1 MRIIRGRAS
10 APGAASPQQRKDRAM
25 TATSETQSLWL
36 GLLGAETRYYNAGG
50 IRTRAIESG
59 TGNPPLIML
68 HGVGGHAEAF
78 ARNVVP
84 LGKHFRTIALD
95 YLGHGLSGSIDGRLT
110 KEAYTKHLAD
120 FMDAA
125 GIKKA
130 NLLGESLGGW
140 ISMMMARF
148 YPERV
153 NKIVYCVGARLDV
166 PVDETAAKRTAHGR
180 SELLRLTKQFQANP
194 SRANVH
200 ERLKWLFHK
209 PDRDI
214 TEELIDLR
222 WSLYQRT
229 ETGGVRAHAGASGS
243 EDDALTPDRLRT
255 ITAPMLVLW
264 TEHNPSAAV
273 AEAESA
279 MNYLPNAELKV
290 MKDAGHWP
298 QWEHPEEFDEIVREY
313 LLRG

>member
-1 MRIIRGRAS
+1 MTT
-10 APGAASPQQRKDRAM
+10 
-25 TATSETQSLWL
+25 TATTAPQSIWL
-36 GLLGAETRYYNAGG
+36 SLLGAETKYYDAAGV
-50 IRTRAIESG
+50 RTRAIEAG
-59 TGNPPLIML
+59 TGEPLIMM

-84 LGKHFRTIALD
+84 LGKHFRTIAIDL
-95 YLGHGLSGSIDGRLT
+95 LGHGLTGSIDAPLT

-140 ISMMMARF
+140 IAVMMARF

-153 NKIVYCVGARLDV
+153 GKIVYTVGARLDV
-166 PVDETAAKRTAHGR
+166 PVDEAAARRTAHGR

-209 PDRDI
+209 PERDI
-214 TEELIDLR
+214 TDELVDLR
-222 WSLYQRT
+222 WELYRRT
-229 ETGGVRAHAGASGS
+229 EAGGVRGHAGGGAAS
-243 EDDALTPDRLRT
+243 DDALTPERLRT
-255 ITAPMLVLW
+255 ITHPMLVLW
-264 TEHNPSAAV
+264 TDHNPSAAV

-279 MNYLPNAELKV
+279 MNYLPNAELKI
-290 MKDAGHWP
+290 MQDAGHWP
-298 QWEHPEEFDEIVREY
+298 QWEHPETFDEIVREY
-313 LLRG
+313 LTR

>member
-1 MRIIRGRAS
+1 
-10 APGAASPQQRKDRAM
+10 M
-25 TATSETQSLWL
+25 TATNESIWL
-36 GLLGAETRYYNAGG
+36 NLLGAQTRYYDAAG

-59 TGNPPLIML
+59 EGGVPLIMM

-84 LGKHFRTIALD
+84 LGKHFRTIAIDL
-95 YLGHGLSGSIDGRLT
+95 LGHGLTGSIDAPLS

-140 ISMMMARF
+140 IAVMMSKF

-153 NKIVYCVGARLDV
+153 NKIVYTVGARLEV
-166 PVDETAAKRTAHGR
+166 PVDEAAAKRTAHGR
-180 SELLRLTKQFQANP
+180 AELIRLTKQFQANP

-209 PDRDI
+209 PERDI
-214 TEELIDLR
+214 SEELIDLR
-222 WSLYQRT
+222 WALYQRT
-229 ETGGVRAHAGASGS
+229 EAGGVRAHAGASGS
-243 EDDALTPDRLRT
+243 EDDALTPDRLKT

-264 TEHNPSAAV
+264 TEFNPSAAV

-279 MNYLPNAELKV
+279 MNYLPNAEMKV

-298 QWEHPEEFDEIVREY
+298 QWEHPEEFDQIVIEY
-313 LLRG
+313 LQRR

>member
-1 MRIIRGRAS
+1 
-10 APGAASPQQRKDRAM
+10 M
-25 TATSETQSLWL
+25 TTTNESIWL
-36 GLLGAETRYYNAGG
+36 NLLGAETRYYDAAG

-59 TGNPPLIML
+59 TAGIPLIMM

-84 LGKHFRTIALD
+84 LGKYFRTIAIDL
-95 YLGHGLSGSIDGRLT
+95 LGHGLTGSIDAPLS
-110 KEAYTKHLAD
+110 KEAYCKHLAD

-140 ISMMMARF
+140 IAVMMSKF
-148 YPERV
+148 YPDRV
-153 NKIVYCVGARLDV
+153 NKIVYTVGARLEV
-166 PVDETAAKRTAHGR
+166 PVDEAAAKRTAHGR
-180 SELLRLTKQFQANP
+180 SELIRLTKQFQANP

-209 PDRDI
+209 PERDI
-214 TEELIDLR
+214 SEELIDLR
-222 WSLYQRT
+222 WALYQRT

-264 TEHNPSAAV
+264 TEYNPSAAV

-279 MNYLPNAELKV
+279 MNYLPNAEMKV

-313 LLRG
+313 LQRG

>member
-1 MRIIRGRAS
+1 
-10 APGAASPQQRKDRAM
+10 M
-25 TATSETQSLWL
+25 TTTNESIWL
-36 GLLGAETRYYNAGG
+36 NLLGAETRYYDAAGV
-50 IRTRAIESG
+50 RTRALESG
-59 TGNPPLIML
+59 TDGVPLIMM

-84 LGKHFRTIALD
+84 LGKHFRTIAIDL
-95 YLGHGLSGSIDGRLT
+95 LGHGLTGSIDAPLS

-120 FMDAA
+120 FMNAA

-140 ISMMMARF
+140 IAVMMSKF
-148 YPERV
+148 YPDRV
-153 NKIVYCVGARLDV
+153 NKIVYTVGARLEV
-166 PVDETAAKRTAHGR
+166 PVDEAAAKRTAHGR
-180 SELLRLTKQFQANP
+180 SELIRLTKQFQANP

-209 PDRDI
+209 PERDI
-214 TEELIDLR
+214 SEELIDLR
-222 WSLYQRT
+222 WALYQRT

-243 EDDALTPDRLRT
+243 EDDALTPERLRT

-298 QWEHPEEFDEIVREY
+298 QWEHPAEFDEIVREY
-313 LLRG
+313 LQRR

>member
-1 MRIIRGRAS
+1 
-10 APGAASPQQRKDRAM
+10 M
-25 TATSETQSLWL
+25 TTTHESIWL
-36 GLLGAETRYYNAGG
+36 NLLGAEVRYYDAAGV
-50 IRTRAIESG
+50 RTRALESG
-59 TGNPPLIML
+59 EGEPLIMM

-84 LGKHFRTIALD
+84 LGKHFRTIAIDL
-95 YLGHGLSGSIDGRLT
+95 LGHGLTGSIDAPLT

-125 GIKKA
+125 GIEKA

-140 ISMMMARF
+140 IAVMMSKF

-153 NKIVYCVGARLDV
+153 GKIVYTVGARLEV
-166 PVDETAAKRTAHGR
+166 PVDEAAAKRTAHGR

-200 ERLKWLFHK
+200 ERLKWLFHN
-209 PDRDI
+209 PNRDI

-222 WSLYQRT
+222 WELYRRT
-229 ETGGVRAHAGASGS
+229 EAAGVRGHAGGGAAS
-243 EDDALTPDRLRT
+243 DDALTPDRLRT
-255 ITAPMLVLW
+255 ITHPMLVLW
-264 TEHNPSAAV
+264 TDHNPSAAV
-273 AEAESA
+273 AEAHSA

-290 MKDAGHWP
+290 MEDSGHWP
-298 QWEHPEEFDEIVREY
+298 QWEHPEIFDEIVREY
-313 LLRG
+313 LQRR

>member
-1 MRIIRGRAS
+1 
-10 APGAASPQQRKDRAM
+10 M
-25 TATSETQSLWL
+25 TTTNESIWL
-36 GLLGAETRYYNAGG
+36 NLLGAETRYYDAAGV
-50 IRTRAIESG
+50 RTRAIESG
-59 TGNPPLIML
+59 SGGVPLIMM

-84 LGKHFRTIALD
+84 LGKHFRTIAIDL
-95 YLGHGLSGSIDGRLT
+95 LGHGLTGSIDKPLS
-110 KEAYTKHLAD
+110 KEAYTKHLGD

-140 ISMMMARF
+140 IAVMMSKF

-153 NKIVYCVGARLDV
+153 NKIVYTVGARLEV
-166 PVDETAAKRTAHGR
+166 PVDEAAAKRTAHGR
-180 SELLRLTKQFQANP
+180 AELIRLTKQFQANP
-194 SRANVH
+194 SRENVH

-209 PDRDI
+209 PERDI
-214 TEELIDLR
+214 TSELVDLR
-222 WSLYQRT
+222 WELYRRT
-229 ETGGVRAHAGASGS
+229 EAGGTRGHAGNSGS

-255 ITAPMLVLW
+255 ITHPMLVLW
-264 TEHNPSAAV
+264 TEFNPSAAV
-273 AEAESA
+273 AEAQSA

-298 QWEHPEEFDEIVREY
+298 QWEHPEEFDAIVTEY
-313 LLRG
+313 LERP